1 MGVDGVFARIFL
13 FEFSEC
19 KKIPARRREA
29 SRAMCGGMTVIS
41 LREGA
46 WLPGAHNHISL
57 QNVAILI

>member
-1 MGVDGVFARIFL
+1 MGGDGVFAQIFL

-29 SRAMCGGMTVIS
+29 SGEMSIIS
-41 LREGA
+41 LTEGA
-46 WLPGAHNHISL
+46 RLPGAHNHISL